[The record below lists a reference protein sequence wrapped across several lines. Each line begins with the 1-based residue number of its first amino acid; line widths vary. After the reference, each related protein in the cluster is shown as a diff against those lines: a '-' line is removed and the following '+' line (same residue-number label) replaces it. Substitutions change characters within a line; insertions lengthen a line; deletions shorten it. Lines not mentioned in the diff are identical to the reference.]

1 MSYAEEVKI
10 VLEEKIHTLS
20 CNKNIYCRN
29 PEIDF
34 SRNKKLGFEEMI
46 KILISME
53 GGTLNTELLKY
64 FDYSATTA
72 TASAFVQQRS
82 KIKENV
88 FIDLFN
94 EFNNEFVY
102 ENTFNGYRLIA
113 CDGTDLNIF
122 HNPNDADT
130 YYQTKPNSQGYNML
144 HLDAC
149 YDLCNRRYTDV
160 IINPGQIFNECGAM
174 VTMMD
179 RYTGP
184 RKTIFIADRGYESYN
199 VFAHAIENGLKFL
212 IRVKDRNSSGMLKGY
227 QLPDN
232 EEFDITISRTFTKG
246 WTNYHKAHPDKYKL
260 LPTYSTFDYLHST
273 KDYYDMEMRILRFAI
288 SEDSYECIITNLSSD
303 EFDMAIIKKLYQ
315 LRWGIETAFRE
326 LKYAIGMTAFHS
338 KKVDFIRQEIYARLI
353 MYNFCELI
361 TTQVILDKKTEK
373 YTYQLNYTMAIVI
386 CRQFFKMGNNAPPLE
401 IEKLLQRYILP
412 IRPGRK
418 DRRKVIKNQPAVS
431 FIYRVAA

>member
-10 VLEEKIHTLS
+10 VLKEKIHTLS

-130 YYQTKPNSQGYNML
+130 YYQTKPNSQDYNML

-160 IINPGQIFNECGAM
+160 IINLGQIFNECGAM

-288 SEDSYECIITNLSSD
+288 SED
-303 EFDMAIIKKLYQ
+303 
-315 LRWGIETAFRE
+315 
-326 LKYAIGMTAFHS
+326 
-338 KKVDFIRQEIYARLI
+338 
-353 MYNFCELI
+353 
-361 TTQVILDKKTEK
+361 
-373 YTYQLNYTMAIVI
+373 
-386 CRQFFKMGNNAPPLE
+386 
-401 IEKLLQRYILP
+401 
-412 IRPGRK
+412 
-418 DRRKVIKNQPAVS
+418 
-431 FIYRVAA
+431 

>member
-1 MSYAEEVKI
+1 MSYAEEVKEF
-10 VLEEKIHTLS
+10 LEEKIHDLS

-29 PEIDF
+29 PETDF
-34 SRNKKLGFEEMI
+34 TRNKKLGFEEMI
-46 KILISME
+46 KFIISME

-64 FDYSATTA
+64 FDYSPSTV
-72 TASAFVQQRS
+72 TASAFVQQRG

-88 FIDLFN
+88 FVDLFT
-94 EFNNEFVY
+94 EFNNAFPY
-102 ENTFNGYRLIA
+102 EKNFNGYHLIA
-113 CDGTDLNIF
+113 CDGSDLNIF
-122 HNPNDADT
+122 HNPKDTET
-130 YYQTKPNSQGYNML
+130 YYQTKPGAQGYNML

-160 IINPGQIFNECGAM
+160 IISPGQSFNECAAM
-174 VTMMD
+174 TTMMD
-179 RYTGP
+179 RYKGS

-227 QLPDN
+227 PLPN
-232 EEFDITISRTFTKG
+232 SEEFDITIARTFTKG
-246 WTNYHKAHPDKYKL
+246 WTNYHKEHSDKYKL
-260 LPTYSTFDYLHST
+260 LPTHSTFDYLHST

-288 SEDSYECIITNLSSD
+288 SEDSYECIITNLLPD
-303 EFDMAIIKKLYQ
+303 EFDMKTIKELYK

-386 CRQFFKMGNNAPPLE
+386 CRQFFKVGNNAPTL
-401 IEKLLQRYILP
+401 YFT
-412 IRPGRK
+412 
-418 DRRKVIKNQPAVS
+418 N
-431 FIYRVAA
+431 